1 MAEPTKNSID
11 PSIISRVHQIDLR
24 ARMVVEGYV
33 SGLHKSPYKGFS
45 VEFAEHREYVAGD
58 DLRYLDWKV
67 FGKTDRHYI
76 KQYEEETNLVCHL
89 VVDVSE
95 SMDFGTE
102 EWTKQQYALTVA
114 AALGYLVI
122 RQHDAVGL
130 VLYDD
135 DVRATLRPGGH
146 RGQLQR
152 LFAIL
157 EEAKTGGETAVGKV
171 LARVA
176 ERVRRRGL
184 VVLISDLVGDVND
197 VLSGLRRI
205 RSRGHDVVVFH
216 VLDPAELTFPFER
229 MTMFDGLEG
238 HSELLADP
246 KSLRAGYL
254 EALETFRSKLRTG
267 CLAERIDLVEMNT
280 RTPLDVAL
288 SSYLAKRA
296 AQSRAG
302 RGSAG

>member
-1 MAEPTKNSID
+1 MAEPNKNVVD
-11 PSIISRVHQIDLR
+11 PGIISRVHQIDLR

-89 VVDVSE
+89 IVDISE
-95 SMDFGTE
+95 SMNFGTV

-114 AALGYLVI
+114 AALGYLVV
-122 RQHDAVGL
+122 RQHDAVGM
-130 VLYDD
+130 VLFDD
-135 DVRATLRPGGH
+135 DVRTTLRPGGH

-152 LFAIL
+152 LFSIL

-184 VVLISDLVGDVND
+184 VVLISDLVGDVDD
-197 VLSGLRRI
+197 VLAGLRRI

-229 MTMFDGLEG
+229 MTMFEGLEQ
-238 HSELLADP
+238 HPDLLADP

-254 EALETFRSKLRTG
+254 AAVEEFRSKLRTG
-267 CLAERIDLVEMNT
+267 CLAERIDLVDMDTN
-280 RTPLDVAL
+280 TPLDVAL
-288 SSYLAKRA
+288 YHPDCHLDCHPD
-296 AQSRAG
+296 
-302 RGSAG
+302 